1 MHEFT
6 SWNQQKAPRE
16 QPSEWSN
23 VNNLEEYDCLDHVDS
38 YSSYAIW
45 NMYYRLNN
53 TENHMEYVWQT

>member
-38 YSSYAIW
+38 DSSYAIW

-53 TENHMEYVWQT
+53 TKNF